1 MSVHTL
7 ISSNITDYGALTGLL
22 DQIGVPW
29 HAESG
34 VHLKATG
41 RPAVH
46 AVVAIIGG
54 ERVLIFQM
62 EEGRGFKFQSQG
74 WWFRNKGAIEGI
86 ANAISTEQLS
96 QQRILSEQ
104 QRVEAE
110 RQASVTRERR
120 RQEQERQRQ
129 EAADRQRIADQ
140 QRQAE
145 EEQKRAAEQRRQQ
158 KLAEDA
164 NQLLQRLDS
173 ERKAVPELR
182 QTAPAA
188 VQPVPQLAEARTS
201 ATSSDEM
208 DRLIGKLHQ
217 ADALRKIKDH
227 LPELKEKFG
236 ATLDREETFDDDTI
250 ELRLTL

>member
-54 ERVLIFQM
+54 ERILIFQM

-86 ANAISTEQLS
+86 ANAISAEQLS

-110 RQASVTRERR
+110 RQATITRERR
-120 RQEQERQRQ
+120 RQEQERHRQ
-129 EAADRQRIADQ
+129 EAADRQWIADQ

-145 EEQKRAAEQRRQQ
+145 EEHNRLAEQRRQQ

-164 NQLLQRLDS
+164 NELLQRLDS
-173 ERKAVPELR
+173 ERKAVPKPG
-182 QTAPAA
+182 QTPPAA
-188 VQPVPQLAEARTS
+188 APPGPPLAARTS